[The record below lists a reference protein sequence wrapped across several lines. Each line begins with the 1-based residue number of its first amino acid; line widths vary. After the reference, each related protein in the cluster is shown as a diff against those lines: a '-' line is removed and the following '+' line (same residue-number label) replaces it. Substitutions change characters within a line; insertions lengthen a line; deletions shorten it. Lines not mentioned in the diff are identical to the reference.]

1 MLNTPGLTSNGVLMC
16 YSTVKSLFELTNK
29 VACLESPSPIEF
41 ITNLPTW
48 SVLYRMRCTHRSRE
62 EINVTTFPMPKTLKL
77 KRYRSWMHIFLHV
90 RGAPTLFFL
99 SRFLFGRFSFVGCL
113 IPVGMRRAPFR
124 LGYAICNND
133 VSVLA
138 MPLIYVEKQATAPL
152 FCDPGKRRPHQPRRR
167 AGCFYNGIFT
177 FYIIQFYHALT

>member
-1 MLNTPGLTSNGVLMC
+1 MTSNGVLMC

-29 VACLESPSPIEF
+29 VACLESPPHPS
-41 ITNLPTW
+41 NLLRICPHG
-48 SVLYRMRCTHRSRE
+48 RCYIACVALTVPERRSMLH
-62 EINVTTFPMPKTLKL
+62 TFPMPKTLKL

-90 RGAPTLFFL
+90 RGAPTLFF
-99 SRFLFGRFSFVGCL
+99 SFWFLFGRFSFVGCL

-124 LGYAICNND
+124 LGYAICKND

-152 FCDPGKRRPHQPRRR
+152 FCGPGKRRPHQPRRR

-177 FYIIQFYHALT
+177 FYIVQFYHALT